1 MNPFPD
7 NLKTLINKEPTMI
20 NRLKSEKYKLE
31 LDDRIWTFPRFEPT
45 DKNEQVIEELKEN
58 L

>member
-7 NLKTLINKEPTMI
+7 NLKTVINKEPTMI

-31 LDDRIWTFPRFEPT
+31 LDDRIWTFPKFEPT
-45 DKNEQVIEELKEN
+45 DKNEQVIEEL
-58 L
+58 